1 MQHVSVPAA
10 QAHTILRAAQATGL
24 LLCLS
29 LTVLT
34 SLPASAS
41 EPQPTSTPRPGSLAA
56 YASGRPLVAPATGPI
71 TITNETLEQ
80 HGGGDAV
87 ASGALVDTSNEAD
100 QPPSSPTPVDSRVRR
115 RWQREYARQKKAI
128 AKLESE
134 RASTAADLEL
144 MRRERMTA
152 RTFAREDA
160 LEAEL
165 QQINADLRRER
176 AALASLVREARQE
189 GAVPG
194 WFRGL

>member
-1 MQHVSVPAA
+1 MQQVSVPKT
-10 QAHTILRAAQATGL
+10 HTILRAARATGL
-24 LLCLS
+24 LLSLS
-29 LTVLT
+29 LTALT

-41 EPQPTSTPRPGSLAA
+41 DPQPTPRPGSLAA

-80 HGGGDAV
+80 HGGCDAV
-87 ASGALVDTSNEAD
+87 SSSAHVDTSNEAD
-100 QPPSSPTPVDSRVRR
+100 QPPPSPTPVNPKVRR

-134 RASTAADLEL
+134 RASTAADLDQL
-144 MRRERMTA
+144 RCERLTA

-165 QQINADLRRER
+165 QQLNADLRRER